1 MAISVI
7 NIVVKIQC
15 LLWSV
20 TNKNQVIV
28 WTQVD
33 VWLDQ
38 N

>member
-1 MAISVI
+1 MIISVI

-15 LLWSV
+15 SLWSN
-20 TNKNQVIV
+20 TNKNQVTV